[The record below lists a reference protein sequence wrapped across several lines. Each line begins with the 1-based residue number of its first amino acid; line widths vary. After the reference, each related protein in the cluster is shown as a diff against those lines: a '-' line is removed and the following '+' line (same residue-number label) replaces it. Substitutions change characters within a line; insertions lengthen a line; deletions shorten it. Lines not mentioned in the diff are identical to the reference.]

1 MTGATPDGYR
11 REHHDSLESTNAR
24 ALAAARA
31 GAAGGLWV
39 TAGEQTAGRGRRGR
53 GWTTGAGNLA
63 ASLMLIDPAP
73 RALAATASFVAA
85 VALHQAVV
93 DVAGPAAAERLA
105 LKWPNDL
112 LLDRAKVAGILI
124 EGEGLSSGAFAVVIG
139 IGVNCV
145 SHPDLSDGQAAGD
158 FAAGG
163 LPVDAEALFRRL
175 TRRMDEELAV
185 WDRGRGFADVRGA
198 WLARAAG
205 IGEPIRVN
213 LADGPVDGRFEA
225 LDEAGQLVLLRADG
239 RRQAI
244 GAGDVFLGRR
254 GTG

>member
-1 MTGATPDGYR
+1 MAGQIPEGYR
-11 REHHDSLESTNAR
+11 HEHYDALPSTNAH

-53 GWTTGAGNLA
+53 GWTTGTGNLA

-73 RALAATASFVAA
+73 REIAATVSFVAA

-112 LLDRAKVAGILI
+112 LLDRTKVAGILV
-124 EGEGLSSGAFAVVIG
+124 EGEGLPSGAFAVVIG

-145 SHPDLSDGQAAGD
+145 SHPDLTEGQAAGD
-158 FAAGG
+158 FFARG
-163 LPVDAEALFRRL
+163 LPVEPEALFGRL
-175 TRRMDEELAV
+175 AIRMDEELRL
-185 WDRGRGFADVRGA
+185 WDRGRGFAEIRAA

-205 IGEPIRVN
+205 VGEAIRVN
-213 LADGPVDGRFEA
+213 LAEGTVSGRFEA
-225 LDEAGQLVLLRADG
+225 LDEDGRLVLLRADG
-239 RRQAI
+239 GRQSV
-244 GAGDVFLGRR
+244 GAGDVFLSGAR
-254 GTG
+254 